1 MIYNQLTSPLDSSFK
16 ISQMQPFYHLFS
28 ATTLIQD
35 PLPQN
40 WPSCSPLPIK
50 LLVYKG
56 NLYFPPL
63 YSHSVNAHCKHAS
76 YKAHRTHFPKH
87 KIQHFPL
94 YSYSITWLYPSNRS
108 NSFLFFLN
116 LFMATSAAFGS
127 FRVRDWISA
136 AAETYTIAIATPDLS
151 HICNP
156 CHSLSQCWILNPLS
170 EARDQIHILREKI
183 LGP

>member
-76 YKAHRTHFPKH
+76 YKAHRTHFPKPKIII
-87 KIQHFPL
+87 KIQFIEKL
-94 YSYSITWLYPSNRS
+94 ISNT
-108 NSFLFFLN
+108 LN
-116 LFMATSAAFGS
+116 LMWHHIHFILHFILDFWAFI
-127 FRVRDWISA
+127 FFFPFWALWI
-136 AAETYTIAIATPDLS
+136 
-151 HICNP
+151 
-156 CHSLSQCWILNPLS
+156 
-170 EARDQIHILREKI
+170 
-183 LGP
+183 